1 MAGLVA
7 LQRQA
12 WDSISML
19 SEAIQHAANPA
30 LPAAAR
36 ATAGWPVMS
45 LHAALGWCAAYGAL
59 VAYGLAVRPPR
70 GPDGK
75 RVSPKSAAVE
85 AVVKPLMLAYNAAQ
99 VLLCG
104 WMMAA
109 VLVEAHAAGVAVS
122 LSTLV
127 CNPFRPAATGIAR
140 VLWVFY
146 LSKILD
152 FLDTVFFVVRGKW
165 EQMSFLHVYH
175 HFSIFL
181 TYWLVT
187 AVGYDGDVY
196 YTVVAN
202 SFVHL
207 VMYGYYFLSIIFPR
221 EGAGGARGGVGAL
234 VSFVGKYV
242 TQLQMF
248 QFVTM
253 NAQAVYILA
262 NNCAYPH
269 PVTYFYLV
277 YILSLFG
284 LFAQFYVRK
293 WFGGKGNKK
302 GAKTA

>member
-1 MAGLVA
+1 MAGPLLA
-7 LQRQA
+7 HADRA
-12 WDSISML
+12 IAAL

-59 VAYGLAVRPPR
+59 VAYGLAVRPAP

-75 RVSPKSAAVE
+75 RVSPKNDAVE

-104 WMMAA
+104 WMIVA
-109 VLVEAHAAGVAVS
+109 VLAEARAVGVAVS
-122 LSTLV
+122 LATLV

-152 FLDTVFFVVRGKW
+152 FLDTVFFVARGKW

-202 SFVHL
+202 SFVHF
-207 VMYGYYFLSIIFPR
+207 VMVSSRSRPTGRPAAGPPR
-221 EGAGGARGGVGAL
+221 AAAHTHTPRAAAADAGDPAAR
-234 VSFVGKYV
+234 
-242 TQLQMF
+242 
-248 QFVTM
+248 
-253 NAQAVYILA
+253 
-262 NNCAYPH
+262 
-269 PVTYFYLV
+269 
-277 YILSLFG
+277 
-284 LFAQFYVRK
+284 
-293 WFGGKGNKK
+293 
-302 GAKTA
+302 